1 MYEKCKT
8 YLETL
13 KSYVTVKRLIIG
25 ALCVLVL
32 YSIGSLASGY
42 FTARANYK
50 RASEQL
56 ERAQKELDRSKQLN
70 QELKLI
76 IERSSVLNS
85 EARYRIERAED
96 YQRRAGQGI
105 ERAQEYQRETEQR
118 VGESLSSNNRAGE
131 LLDRNI
137 QLIERVE
144 ERAKEDQGH

>member
-13 KSYVTVKRLIIG
+13 KSKVTMQRLVIG
-25 ALCVLVL
+25 AICLLL
-32 YSIGSLASGY
+32 IYGISSIARGY
-42 FTARANYK
+42 FTARANYN

>member
-13 KSYVTVKRLIIG
+13 KSYVTVKRLIFG

-42 FTARANYK
+42 FTARDNYK

-76 IERSSVLNS
+76 IERSSVLDS

-105 ERAQEYQRETEQR
+105 ERAQGYQRETEQR
-118 VGESLSSNNRAGE
+118 VEASLSSNNRAGE

-144 ERAKEDQGH
+144 ERNQKQ

>member
-1 MYEKCKT
+1 MYDKAKT
-8 YLETL
+8 YFETI
-13 KSYVTVKRLIIG
+13 KQQITYKRLIVGAICLLLLVGIG
-25 ALCVLVL
+25 Q
-32 YSIGSLASGY
+32 LARGY
-42 FTARANYK
+42 FTARANYN
-50 RASEQL
+50 RAIEQL

-105 ERAQEYQRETEQR
+105 ERAQGYQRETEQR
-118 VGESLSSNNRAGE
+118 VEASLSSNNRAGE

>member
-1 MYEKCKT
+1 MYAK
-8 YLETL
+8 YLEKIKSAFTL
-13 KSYVTVKRLIIG
+13 KRLLVG
-25 ALCVLVL
+25 FVCVLAL
-32 YSIGSLASGY
+32 GCIGRLAY
-42 FTARANYK
+42 EYTTARANYK

-105 ERAQEYQRETEQR
+105 ERAQGYQRETEQR
-118 VGESLSSNNRAGE
+118 VEASLSSNNRAGE

-144 ERAKEDQGH
+144 ERAKEEQGH